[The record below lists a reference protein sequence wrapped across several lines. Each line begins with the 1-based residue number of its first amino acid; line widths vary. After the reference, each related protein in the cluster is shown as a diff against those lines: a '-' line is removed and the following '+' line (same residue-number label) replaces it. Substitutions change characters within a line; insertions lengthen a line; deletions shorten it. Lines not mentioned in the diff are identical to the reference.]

1 MLEIDT
7 DHLDTALSAL
17 NDQLAFVGAQAHLV
31 VIGGSGLIAIGAAG
45 RTTRDVDI
53 LALEHDGVLVSAE
66 PLPRAIVEA
75 AAVVAR
81 DLGLEPNWLNP
92 GPTSLLSLGL
102 PAGFAGR
109 VIRRDYGTALG
120 ISFASRIDQI
130 YFKVYAAADRRE
142 PRDFADLRRLD
153 PTARGASRR
162 RALGSDAQ
170 PARSVRRCNGERAA
184 GAGGE
189 G

>member
-1 MLEIDT
+1 M
-7 DHLDTALSAL
+7 A
-17 NDQLAFVGAQAHLV
+17 
-31 VIGGSGLIAIGAAG
+31 

-53 LALEHDGVLVSAE
+53 LALEHDGVLISAE

-92 GPTSLLSLGL
+92 GPTSLLTVGL

-109 VIRRDYGTALG
+109 VTRRDHGTALG
-120 ISFASRIDQI
+120 IPFASRIDRI
-130 YFKVYAAADRRE
+130 YFKLYAAADCRE
-142 PRDFADLRRLD
+142 HRDFADVRRLD
-153 PTARGASRR
+153 PTAAELRAA
-162 RALGSDAQ
+162 ALGSDGQ
-170 PARSVRRCNGERAA
+170 RARSVRRRNGERAV
-184 GAGGE
+184 GVGGE